1 MWFVTLVLLGIAAF
15 LLISG
20 FRERSI
26 VKDLEQRQSRK

>member
-20 FRERSI
+20 FRERAI
-26 VKDLEQRQSRK
+26 VKDLEQRNSKR